1 MSKKLY
7 NLISR
12 VLDVPTSEISDQ
24 SSPESIPSWDSF
36 NGYILLDELESEFQ
50 VKFTLDEVLDVK
62 TVSDIKR
69 HLHNHGVELDD

>member
-24 SSPESIPSWDSF
+24 SRPESIPSWDSF